1 MTNFGK
7 YDIPLFEDDLT
18 TIKEYFRIALNTI
31 FFHRWLGQTNYE
43 DAKSIF
49 NNITY
54 IKIPNESFQKTIDS
68 TISQIE
74 KNIHRSKGC
83 LIQINFY
90 QKKVNKFY
98 IIQEL
103 ENLWESWRFLFTLK
117 QTSEVLTLQK
127 ENKIRDFLSFIL
139 DKLNDKYDFMPD
151 FDTEDTKLPEETF
164 PYEIIINS
172 NLSEKDLITYPKACN
187 NCNY

>member
-7 YDIPLFEDDLT
+7 YDIPIFEDDLT

-31 FFHRWLGQTNYE
+31 FFHRWLGQTNYV
-43 DAKSIF
+43 DTKSIF

-54 IKIPNESFQKTIDS
+54 IKIPNETFQKAIDS
-68 TISQIE
+68 TLSQLE

-83 LIQINFY
+83 LIQVNFY

-103 ENLWESWRFLFTLK
+103 ENLWESWRFLFVLNPH
-117 QTSEVLTLQK
+117 SEMLALQK
-127 ENKIRDFLSFIL
+127 ESKIREFLSFIL
-139 DKLNDKYDFMPD
+139 AKLNDKYDFMPD
-151 FDTEDTKLPEETF
+151 FDPEDTSLPEETF

-172 NLSEKDLITYPKACN
+172 NLSDKDFMTYPKEF
-187 NCNY
+187 NC

>member
-7 YDIPLFEDDLT
+7 YDIPIFKDDLT

-31 FFHRWLGQTNYE
+31 FFHRWLGQTNYI
-43 DAKSIF
+43 DTKSIF
-49 NNITY
+49 NSITY
-54 IKIPNESFQKTIDS
+54 IKIQNDAFQKAIDS
-68 TISQIE
+68 TLSQLE
-74 KNIHRSKGC
+74 KSIHRSKSC
-83 LIQINFY
+83 MIQINFY

-103 ENLWESWRFLFTLK
+103 ENLWESWRFLFIVNPH
-117 QTSEVLTLQK
+117 SEMLTLQK
-127 ENKIRDFLSFIL
+127 ESKIREYLAFIL

-151 FDTEDTKLPEETF
+151 FDPEDTSMLPEETF

-172 NLSEKDLITYPKACN
+172 NVSDKEFMAYPKEL
-187 NCNY
+187 NC